1 MARCGIAV
9 NQWGPVTPLLGNKAH
24 GNKAHGNKAHG
35 MGQEGNVQAISNAQ
49 FLGEVLS
56 FSGVPEKTQRF
67 DDETRN

>member
-9 NQWGPVTPLLGNKAH
+9 DKWGPVTPVLGNKAH
-24 GNKAHGNKAHG
+24 RNKAHG
-35 MGQEGNVQAISNAQ
+35 MGQEGNVQGISSAQ
-49 FLGEVLS
+49 FLGKVLS